1 MMNNLST
8 HFANKTALIT
18 GSGSGIGK
26 ATALAFCRAGASVM
40 LNGRNA
46 EKLERACA
54 ELREQGFDARYCVA
68 DMQDYEQCR
77 RLVQETLDQF
87 GRLDVLIANASLSM
101 RAGFAQMDPVVF
113 RQVLDSNI
121 LSPAFTA
128 HAAIPA
134 LRETGGSVIF
144 IGSLSGMIGLPT
156 GSAYSAGKMA
166 LTALAQSL
174 RLELLDE
181 GVHVGIAY
189 VGFTRND
196 PEKRVYDAE
205 GKLVPVAE
213 RSGWMQQTQEQVAN
227 AVVRLAARRGKRVI
241 LSPLGKILYMLNA
254 VSPSLAE
261 QGVRWSYKKMERMYK

>member
-1 MMNNLST
+1 MSPD
-8 HFANKTALIT
+8 HFSNKTVLIT

-26 ATALAFCRAGASVM
+26 ATALAFCQAGASVM

-46 EKLERACA
+46 EKLERTCA
-54 ELREQGFDARYCVA
+54 EFQAMGYRAGYVVA
-68 DMQDYEQCR
+68 DVQDYAQCQ
-77 RLVQETLDQF
+77 RLVHATLEQF
-87 GRLDVLIANASLSM
+87 GRLDALVANASLSM
-101 RAGFAQMDPVVF
+101 RAEFAQMDPLVF

-134 LRETGGSVIF
+134 LRETGGSVVF

-174 RLELLDE
+174 RLELHRD

-189 VGFTRND
+189 VGFTKND
-196 PEKRVYDAE
+196 PEKRVFDAE
-205 GKLVPVAE
+205 GRLVPVAE
-213 RSGWMQQTQEQVAN
+213 RAGWMQQTQEQVAN
-227 AVVRLAARRGKRVI
+227 AIVRLAARREKRVI
-241 LSPLGKILYMLNA
+241 LSALGKVLYMLNA

-261 QGVRWSYKKMERMYK
+261 HGVRWSYKKMERMYKSE